1 MADAAARNARLDALV
16 AATQAWA
23 TAQTTTINN
32 QVTVLQ
38 NILTGRTGSA
48 SLPQSAVDT
57 TSSLV
62 VSSISDF
69 LTGGS

>member
-23 TAQTTTINN
+23 TAQTTTING

-38 NILTGRTGSA
+38 SILTGRTGSA
-48 SLPQSAVDT
+48 SLPKSVVDT
-57 TSSLV
+57 TSALV
-62 VSSISDF
+62 VTSISSF
-69 LTGGS
+69 LTGD

>member
-23 TAQTTTINN
+23 TAQTATINN

-48 SLPQSAVDT
+48 SLPQSAVST
-57 TSSLV
+57 TSALV
-62 VSSISDF
+62 VNSISDF

>member
-23 TAQTTTINN
+23 TAQTTTING

-57 TSSLV
+57 TSALV
-62 VSSISDF
+62 VSSISQF
-69 LTGGS
+69 LTG

>member
-1 MADAAARNARLDALV
+1 MADAAARNARLQVLV

-23 TAQTTTINN
+23 TAQTAVINN

-57 TSSLV
+57 TSGLV
-62 VSSISDF
+62 TSSISQF
-69 LTGGS
+69 LTG

>member
-1 MADAAARNARLDALV
+1 MADAAARDARLDALV
-16 AATQAWA
+16 AATKAWA
-23 TAQTTTINN
+23 TSQTTTINN

-48 SLPQSAVDT
+48 SLPKSAVDT
-57 TSSLV
+57 TSALV

>member
-48 SLPQSAVDT
+48 SLPQSAVST
-57 TSSLV
+57 TSALV
-62 VSSISDF
+62 VNSISDF